1 MQIFSHEIDDGLTEL
16 LSATASISYASMV
29 EPYTRSN
36 NSKASI
42 NYIKSLAAFD
52 DSDLYYVQSILVSSS
67 WNKNDDIFDSKE
79 VWAAKN
85 TPEDKPT
92 NLEHDEAVIIGH
104 ITSNWPITEEG
115 VLIDDNTPPEELP
128 DKYHILTGSVIYKAF
143 TSPELKERSDKLIA
157 EIQNGTK
164 YVSMECFFKGF
175 DYGLVEKNTG
185 SYKILSRNDDTSY
198 LTKYLRS
205 YGGMGEHEN
214 YKIGRVLR
222 NITFSGKGF
231 VDRPANTDSIIFTK
245 NILSETTNKRSD
257 AAYIEKREEIIKSG
271 VFNTQS
277 NTNSEN
283 NIMSSKEKII
293 VAEEVELT
301 VSDDVVYTKEA
312 SDTLQA
318 KIADLTSSNLEMED
332 EIAQGAK
339 KTKEQMKKMQEAMD
353 KKQEEMDKMS
363 DDSEATIQA
372 IRLELDTANSIIET
386 YRAAEATMHKKEKN
400 LLRKASLVDKGLDAE
415 IVASILEKFDAM
427 EDEAF
432 DAMTFLFAAGLPPWL
447 EKYKKEKDG
456 TKKEDPKKEDPKKKA
471 SEDNSDISVLEDVE
485 VEDSVS
491 LSVSEE
497 SAESSLNS
505 TRAAL
510 VEFVYSKLGNKKNK

>member
-1 MQIFSHEIDDGLTEL
+1 MHIFDQEKIDGLEAQ
-16 LSATASISYASMV
+16 LSSSASISYACIA
-29 EPYTRSN
+29 EPIEHKSED
-36 NSKASI
+36 
-42 NYIKSLAAFD
+42 IKKNIHSLASFSD
-52 DSDLYYVQSILVSSS
+52 DDLYYVQSILVSSS
-67 WNKNDDIFDSKE
+67 WNKNDDIFDKKE
-79 VWAAKN
+79 VWIAKN

-92 NLEHDEAVIIGH
+92 NLEHDENIIIGH

-115 VLIDDNTPPEELP
+115 ILIDENTEVEDLPE
-128 DKYHILTGSVIYKAF
+128 KYHILTGSVIYKSF
-143 TSPELKERSDKLIA
+143 TNPELKDRSEKLIA
-157 EIQNGTK
+157 EIQDGTK

-175 DYGLVEKNTG
+175 DYGLIEKNTG
-185 SYKILSRNDDTSY
+185 TYKILSRNNETAY
-198 LTKYLRS
+198 LSKYLRS
-205 YGGMGEHEN
+205 YGGLGEHEN

-231 VDRPANTDSIIFTK
+231 VDRPANQDSIIFTK
-245 NILSETTNKRSD
+245 NLLSETDNKKSNSCTL
-257 AAYIEKREEIIKSG
+257 EKKEEIIKSG
-271 VFNTQS
+271 VFITQA

-283 NIMSSKEKII
+283 TIMSSKEKVT
-293 VAEEVELT
+293 VAEEIELT

-312 SDTLQA
+312 SDSIQA
-318 KIADLTSSNLEMED
+318 KIAGLASANLEMED
-332 EIAQGAK
+332 EMAQAAK
-339 KTKEQMKKMQEAMD
+339 KTKEQIKKM
-353 KKQEEMDKMS
+353 QEEMDKME
-363 DDSEATIQA
+363 DDSEAAIQA

-386 YRAAEATMHKKEKN
+386 YRAAEAAMMKKEKN
-400 LLRKASLVDKGLDAE
+400 MLRKASLVDKGLDAE

-456 TKKEDPKKEDPKKKA
+456 TKKEDPKKEDPKKEDPKKKA

>member
-1 MQIFSHEIDDGLTEL
+1 ME
-16 LSATASISYASMV
+16 
-29 EPYTRSN
+29 
-36 NSKASI
+36 
-42 NYIKSLAAFD
+42 
-52 DSDLYYVQSILVSSS
+52 DL
-67 WNKNDDIFDSKE
+67 
-79 VWAAKN
+79 
-85 TPEDKPT
+85 PE
-92 NLEHDEAVIIGH
+92 
-104 ITSNWPITEEG
+104 
-115 VLIDDNTPPEELP
+115 
-128 DKYHILTGSVIYKAF
+128 KYHILTGSVIYKSF
-143 TSPELKERSDKLIA
+143 TNPELKDRSEKLIA
-157 EIQNGTK
+157 EIQDGTK

-175 DYGLVEKNTG
+175 DYGLIEKNTG
-185 SYKILSRNDDTSY
+185 TYKILSRNNETAY
-198 LTKYLRS
+198 LSKYLRS
-205 YGGMGEHEN
+205 YGGLGEHEN

-231 VDRPANTDSIIFTK
+231 VDRPANQDSIIFTK
-245 NILSETTNKRSD
+245 NLLSETDNKKSNSCTL
-257 AAYIEKREEIIKSG
+257 EKKEEIIKSG
-271 VFNTQS
+271 VFITQA

-283 NIMSSKEKII
+283 TIMSSKEKVT
-293 VAEEVELT
+293 VAEEIELT

-312 SDTLQA
+312 SDSIQA
-318 KIADLTSSNLEMED
+318 KIAGLASANLEMED
-332 EIAQGAK
+332 EMAQAAK
-339 KTKEQMKKMQEAMD
+339 KTKEQIKKM
-353 KKQEEMDKMS
+353 QEEMDKMS
-363 DDSEATIQA
+363 DDSEAAIQA

-386 YRAAEATMHKKEKN
+386 YRAAEAAMMKKEKN
-400 LLRKASLVDKGLDAE
+400 MLRKASLVDKGLDAE

-456 TKKEDPKKEDPKKKA
+456 TKKEDPKKEDPKKEDPKKKA

>member
-1 MQIFSHEIDDGLTEL
+1 MHIFDQEKIDGLEAQ
-16 LSATASISYASMV
+16 LSSSASISYACIA
-29 EPYTRSN
+29 EPIEHKSED
-36 NSKASI
+36 
-42 NYIKSLAAFD
+42 IKKNIHSLASFSD
-52 DSDLYYVQSILVSSS
+52 DDLYYVQSILVSSS
-67 WNKNDDIFDSKE
+67 WNKNDDIFDKKE
-79 VWAAKN
+79 VWIAKN

-92 NLEHDEAVIIGH
+92 NLEHDENIIIGH

-115 VLIDDNTPPEELP
+115 ILIDENTEVEDLPE
-128 DKYHILTGSVIYKAF
+128 KYHILTGSVIYKSF
-143 TSPELKERSDKLIA
+143 TNPELKDRSEKLIA
-157 EIQNGTK
+157 EIQDGTK

-175 DYGLVEKNTG
+175 DYGLIEKNTG
-185 SYKILSRNDDTSY
+185 TYKILSRNNETAY
-198 LTKYLRS
+198 LSKYLRS
-205 YGGMGEHEN
+205 YGGLGEHEN

-231 VDRPANTDSIIFTK
+231 VDRPANQDSIIFTK
-245 NILSETTNKRSD
+245 NLLSETDNKKSNSCTL
-257 AAYIEKREEIIKSG
+257 EKKEEIIKSG
-271 VFNTQS
+271 VFITQA

-283 NIMSSKEKII
+283 TIMSSKEKVT
-293 VAEEVELT
+293 VAEEIELT

-312 SDTLQA
+312 SDSIQA
-318 KIADLTSSNLEMED
+318 KIAGLASANLEMED
-332 EIAQGAK
+332 EMAQAAK
-339 KTKEQMKKMQEAMD
+339 KTKEQIKKM
-353 KKQEEMDKMS
+353 QEEMDKMQ
-363 DDSEATIQA
+363 DDSEAAIQA

-386 YRAAEATMHKKEKN
+386 YRAAEAAMMKKEKN
-400 LLRKASLVDKGLDAE
+400 MLRKASLVDKGLDAE

>member
-1 MQIFSHEIDDGLTEL
+1 MHIFDQEKIDGLEAQ
-16 LSATASISYASMV
+16 LSSSASISYACIA
-29 EPYTRSN
+29 EPIEHKSED
-36 NSKASI
+36 
-42 NYIKSLAAFD
+42 IKKNIHSLASFSD
-52 DSDLYYVQSILVSSS
+52 DDLYYVQSILVSSS
-67 WNKNDDIFDSKE
+67 WNKNDDIFDKKE
-79 VWAAKN
+79 VWIAKN

-92 NLEHDEAVIIGH
+92 NLEHDENIIIGH

-115 VLIDDNTPPEELP
+115 ILIDENTEVEDLPE
-128 DKYHILTGSVIYKAF
+128 KYHILTGSVIYKSF
-143 TSPELKERSDKLIA
+143 TNPELKDRSEKLIA
-157 EIQNGTK
+157 EIQDGTK

-175 DYGLVEKNTG
+175 DYGLIEKNTG
-185 SYKILSRNDDTSY
+185 TYKILSRNNETAY
-198 LTKYLRS
+198 LSKYLRS
-205 YGGMGEHEN
+205 YGGLGEHEN

-231 VDRPANTDSIIFTK
+231 VDRPANQDSIIFTK
-245 NILSETTNKRSD
+245 NLLSETDNKKSNSCTL
-257 AAYIEKREEIIKSG
+257 EKKEEIIKSG
-271 VFNTQS
+271 VFITQA

-283 NIMSSKEKII
+283 TIMSSKEKVT
-293 VAEEVELT
+293 VAEEIELT

-312 SDTLQA
+312 SDSIQA
-318 KIADLTSSNLEMED
+318 KIAGLASANLEMED
-332 EIAQGAK
+332 EMAQAAK
-339 KTKEQMKKMQEAMD
+339 KTKEQIKKM
-353 KKQEEMDKMS
+353 QEEMDKMS
-363 DDSEATIQA
+363 DDSEAAIQA

-386 YRAAEATMHKKEKN
+386 YRAAEAAMMKKEKN
-400 LLRKASLVDKGLDAE
+400 MLRKASLVDKGLDAE

>member
-1 MQIFSHEIDDGLTEL
+1 MHIFDQEKIDGLEAQ
-16 LSATASISYASMV
+16 LSSSASISYACIA
-29 EPYTRSN
+29 EPIEHKSED
-36 NSKASI
+36 
-42 NYIKSLAAFD
+42 IKKNIHSLASFSD
-52 DSDLYYVQSILVSSS
+52 DDLYYVQSILVSSS
-67 WNKNDDIFDSKE
+67 WNKNDDIFDKKE
-79 VWAAKN
+79 VWIAKN

-92 NLEHDEAVIIGH
+92 NLEHDENIIIGH

-115 VLIDDNTPPEELP
+115 ILIDENTEVEDLPE
-128 DKYHILTGSVIYKAF
+128 KYHILTGSVIYKSF
-143 TSPELKERSDKLIA
+143 TNPELKDRSEKLIA
-157 EIQNGTK
+157 EIQDGTK

-175 DYGLVEKNTG
+175 DYGLIEKNTG
-185 SYKILSRNDDTSY
+185 TYKILSRNNETAY
-198 LTKYLRS
+198 LSKYLRS
-205 YGGMGEHEN
+205 YGGLGEHEN

-231 VDRPANTDSIIFTK
+231 VDRPANQDSIIFTK
-245 NILSETTNKRSD
+245 NLLSETDNKKSNSCTL
-257 AAYIEKREEIIKSG
+257 EKKEEIIKSG
-271 VFNTQS
+271 VFITQA

-283 NIMSSKEKII
+283 TIMSSKEKVT
-293 VAEEVELT
+293 VAEEIELT

-312 SDTLQA
+312 SDSIQA
-318 KIADLTSSNLEMED
+318 KIAGLASANLEMED
-332 EIAQGAK
+332 EMAQAAK
-339 KTKEQMKKMQEAMD
+339 KTKEQIKKM
-353 KKQEEMDKMS
+353 QEEMDKMS
-363 DDSEATIQA
+363 DDSEAAIQA

-386 YRAAEATMHKKEKN
+386 YRAAEAAMMKKEKN
-400 LLRKASLVDKGLDAE
+400 MLRKASLVDKGLDAE

-491 LSVSEE
+491 LSISEE

>member
-1 MQIFSHEIDDGLTEL
+1 M
-16 LSATASISYASMV
+16 
-29 EPYTRSN
+29 
-36 NSKASI
+36 K
-42 NYIKSLAAFD
+42 
-52 DSDLYYVQSILVSSS
+52 
-67 WNKNDDIFDSKE
+67 KNDDIFDSKE

-115 VLIDDNTPPEELP
+115 ILIDDNTPPEELP

-157 EIQNGTK
+157 EIQDGTK

-175 DYGLVEKNTG
+175 DYGLIEKNTG
-185 SYKILSRNDDTSY
+185 TYKILSRNNETAY
-198 LTKYLRS
+198 LSKYLRS
-205 YGGMGEHEN
+205 YGGLGEHEN

-231 VDRPANTDSIIFTK
+231 VDRPANQDSIIFTK
-245 NILSETTNKRSD
+245 NLLSETDNKKSNSCTL
-257 AAYIEKREEIIKSG
+257 EKKEEIIKSG
-271 VFNTQS
+271 VFITQA

-283 NIMSSKEKII
+283 TIMSSKEKVT
-293 VAEEVELT
+293 VAEEIELT

-312 SDTLQA
+312 SDSIQA
-318 KIADLTSSNLEMED
+318 KIAGLASANLEMED
-332 EIAQGAK
+332 EMAQAAK
-339 KTKEQMKKMQEAMD
+339 KTKEQIKKM
-353 KKQEEMDKMS
+353 QEEMDKMS
-363 DDSEATIQA
+363 DDSEAAIQA

-386 YRAAEATMHKKEKN
+386 YRAAEAAMMKKEKN
-400 LLRKASLVDKGLDAE
+400 MLRKASLVDKGLDAE

>member
-1 MQIFSHEIDDGLTEL
+1 MHIFDQEKIDGLEAQ
-16 LSATASISYASMV
+16 LSSSASISYACIA
-29 EPYTRSN
+29 EPIEHKSED
-36 NSKASI
+36 
-42 NYIKSLAAFD
+42 IKKNIHSLASFSD
-52 DSDLYYVQSILVSSS
+52 DDLYYVQSILVSSS
-67 WNKNDDIFDSKE
+67 WNKNDDIFDKKE
-79 VWAAKN
+79 VWIAKN

-92 NLEHDEAVIIGH
+92 NLEHDENIIIGH

-115 VLIDDNTPPEELP
+115 ILIDENTEVEDLPE
-128 DKYHILTGSVIYKAF
+128 KYHILTGSVIYKSF
-143 TSPELKERSDKLIA
+143 TNPELKDRSEKLIA
-157 EIQNGTK
+157 EIQDGTK

-175 DYGLVEKNTG
+175 DYGLIEKNTG
-185 SYKILSRNDDTSY
+185 TYKILSRNNETAY
-198 LTKYLRS
+198 LSKYLRS
-205 YGGMGEHEN
+205 YGGLGEHEN

-231 VDRPANTDSIIFTK
+231 VDRPANQDSIIFTK
-245 NILSETTNKRSD
+245 NLLSETDNKKSNSCTL
-257 AAYIEKREEIIKSG
+257 EKKEEIIKSG
-271 VFNTQS
+271 VFITQA

-283 NIMSSKEKII
+283 TIMSSKEKVT
-293 VAEEVELT
+293 VAEEIELT

-312 SDTLQA
+312 SDSIQA
-318 KIADLTSSNLEMED
+318 KIAGLASANLEMED
-332 EIAQGAK
+332 EMAQAAK
-339 KTKEQMKKMQEAMD
+339 KTKEQIKKM
-353 KKQEEMDKMS
+353 QEEMDKMS
-363 DDSEATIQA
+363 DDSEAAIQA

-386 YRAAEATMHKKEKN
+386 YRAAEAAMMKKEKN
-400 LLRKASLVDKGLDAE
+400 MLRKASLVDKGLDAE

-456 TKKEDPKKEDPKKKA
+456 TKKEDPKKKA

>member
-1 MQIFSHEIDDGLTEL
+1 MHIFDQEKIDGLEAQ
-16 LSATASISYASMV
+16 LSSSASISYACIA
-29 EPYTRSN
+29 EPIEHKSED
-36 NSKASI
+36 
-42 NYIKSLAAFD
+42 IKKNIHSLASFSD
-52 DSDLYYVQSILVSSS
+52 DDLYYVQSILVSSS
-67 WNKNDDIFDSKE
+67 WNKNDDIFDKKE
-79 VWAAKN
+79 VWIAKN

-92 NLEHDEAVIIGH
+92 NLEHDENIIIGH

-115 VLIDDNTPPEELP
+115 ILIDENTEVEDLPE
-128 DKYHILTGSVIYKAF
+128 KYHILTGSVIYKSF
-143 TSPELKERSDKLIA
+143 TNPELKDRSEKLIA
-157 EIQNGTK
+157 EIQDGTK

-175 DYGLVEKNTG
+175 DYGLIEKNTG
-185 SYKILSRNDDTSY
+185 TYKILSRNNETAY
-198 LTKYLRS
+198 LSKYLRS
-205 YGGMGEHEN
+205 YGGLGEHEN

-231 VDRPANTDSIIFTK
+231 VDRPANQDSIIFTK
-245 NILSETTNKRSD
+245 NLLSETDNKKSNSCTL
-257 AAYIEKREEIIKSG
+257 EKKEEIIKSG
-271 VFNTQS
+271 VFITQA

-283 NIMSSKEKII
+283 TIMSSKEKVT
-293 VAEEVELT
+293 VAEEIELT

-312 SDTLQA
+312 SDSIQA
-318 KIADLTSSNLEMED
+318 KIAGLASANLEMED
-332 EIAQGAK
+332 EMAQAAK
-339 KTKEQMKKMQEAMD
+339 KTKEQIKKM
-353 KKQEEMDKMS
+353 QEEMDKMS
-363 DDSEATIQA
+363 DDSEAAIQA

>member
-1 MQIFSHEIDDGLTEL
+1 MHIFDQEKIDGLEAQ
-16 LSATASISYASMV
+16 LSSSASISYACIA
-29 EPYTRSN
+29 EPIVHKSED
-36 NSKASI
+36 
-42 NYIKSLAAFD
+42 IKKNIHSLASFSD
-52 DSDLYYVQSILVSSS
+52 DDLYYVQSILVSSS
-67 WNKNDDIFDSKE
+67 WNKNDDIFDKKE
-79 VWAAKN
+79 VWIAKN

-92 NLEHDEAVIIGH
+92 NLEHDENIIIGH

-115 VLIDDNTPPEELP
+115 ILIDENTEVEDLPE
-128 DKYHILTGSVIYKAF
+128 KYHILTGSVIYKSF
-143 TSPELKERSDKLIA
+143 TNPELKDRSEKLIA
-157 EIQNGTK
+157 EIQDGTK

-175 DYGLVEKNTG
+175 DYGLIEKNTG
-185 SYKILSRNDDTSY
+185 TYKILSRNNETAY
-198 LTKYLRS
+198 LSKYLRS
-205 YGGMGEHEN
+205 YGGLGEHEN

-231 VDRPANTDSIIFTK
+231 VDRPANQDSIIFTK
-245 NILSETTNKRSD
+245 NLLSETDNKKSNSCTL
-257 AAYIEKREEIIKSG
+257 EKKEEIIKSG
-271 VFNTQS
+271 VFITQA

-283 NIMSSKEKII
+283 TIMSSKEKVT
-293 VAEEVELT
+293 VAEEIELT

-312 SDTLQA
+312 SDSIQA
-318 KIADLTSSNLEMED
+318 KIAGLASANLEMED
-332 EIAQGAK
+332 EMAQAAK
-339 KTKEQMKKMQEAMD
+339 KTKEQIKKM
-353 KKQEEMDKMS
+353 QEEMDKMS
-363 DDSEATIQA
+363 DDSEAAIQA

-386 YRAAEATMHKKEKN
+386 YRAAEAAMMKKEKN
-400 LLRKASLVDKGLDAE
+400 MLRKASLVDKGLDAE

>member
-1 MQIFSHEIDDGLTEL
+1 MHIFDQEKIDGLEAQ
-16 LSATASISYASMV
+16 LSSSASISYACIA
-29 EPYTRSN
+29 EPIEHKSED
-36 NSKASI
+36 
-42 NYIKSLAAFD
+42 IKKNIHSLASFSD
-52 DSDLYYVQSILVSSS
+52 DDLYYVQSILVSSS
-67 WNKNDDIFDSKE
+67 WNKNDDIFDKKE
-79 VWAAKN
+79 VWIAKN

-92 NLEHDEAVIIGH
+92 NLEHDENIIIGH

-115 VLIDDNTPPEELP
+115 ILIDENTEVEDLPE
-128 DKYHILTGSVIYKAF
+128 KYHILTGSVIYKSF
-143 TSPELKERSDKLIA
+143 TNPELKDRSEKLIA
-157 EIQNGTK
+157 EIQDGTK

-175 DYGLVEKNTG
+175 DYGLIEKNTG
-185 SYKILSRNDDTSY
+185 TYKILSRNNETAY
-198 LTKYLRS
+198 LSKYLRS
-205 YGGMGEHEN
+205 YGGLGEHEN

-231 VDRPANTDSIIFTK
+231 VDRPANQDSIICTK
-245 NILSETTNKRSD
+245 NLLSETDNKKSNSCTL
-257 AAYIEKREEIIKSG
+257 EKKEEIIKSG
-271 VFNTQS
+271 VFITQA

-283 NIMSSKEKII
+283 TIMSSKEKVT
-293 VAEEVELT
+293 VAEEIELT

-312 SDTLQA
+312 SDSIQA
-318 KIADLTSSNLEMED
+318 KIAGLASANLEMED
-332 EIAQGAK
+332 EMAQAAK
-339 KTKEQMKKMQEAMD
+339 KTKEQIKKM
-353 KKQEEMDKMS
+353 QEEMDKMS
-363 DDSEATIQA
+363 DDSEAAIQA

-386 YRAAEATMHKKEKN
+386 YRAAEAAMMKKEKN
-400 LLRKASLVDKGLDAE
+400 MLRKASLVDKGLDAE

>member
-164 YVSMECFFKGF
+164 YVSMECFF
-175 DYGLVEKNTG
+175 
-185 SYKILSRNDDTSY
+185 
-198 LTKYLRS
+198 
-205 YGGMGEHEN
+205 
-214 YKIGRVLR
+214 
-222 NITFSGKGF
+222 
-231 VDRPANTDSIIFTK
+231 
-245 NILSETTNKRSD
+245 
-257 AAYIEKREEIIKSG
+257 
-271 VFNTQS
+271 
-277 NTNSEN
+277 
-283 NIMSSKEKII
+283 
-293 VAEEVELT
+293 
-301 VSDDVVYTKEA
+301 
-312 SDTLQA
+312 
-318 KIADLTSSNLEMED
+318 
-332 EIAQGAK
+332 
-339 KTKEQMKKMQEAMD
+339 
-353 KKQEEMDKMS
+353 
-363 DDSEATIQA
+363 
-372 IRLELDTANSIIET
+372 
-386 YRAAEATMHKKEKN
+386 
-400 LLRKASLVDKGLDAE
+400 
-415 IVASILEKFDAM
+415 
-427 EDEAF
+427 
-432 DAMTFLFAAGLPPWL
+432 
-447 EKYKKEKDG
+447 
-456 TKKEDPKKEDPKKKA
+456 
-471 SEDNSDISVLEDVE
+471 
-485 VEDSVS
+485 
-491 LSVSEE
+491 
-497 SAESSLNS
+497 
-505 TRAAL
+505 
-510 VEFVYSKLGNKKNK
+510 

>member
-1 MQIFSHEIDDGLTEL
+1 MHIFDQEKIDGLEAQ
-16 LSATASISYASMV
+16 LSSSASISYACIA
-29 EPYTRSN
+29 EPIEHKSED
-36 NSKASI
+36 
-42 NYIKSLAAFD
+42 IKKNIHSLASFSD
-52 DSDLYYVQSILVSSS
+52 DDLYYVQSILVSSS
-67 WNKNDDIFDSKE
+67 WNKNDDIFDKKE
-79 VWAAKN
+79 VWIAKN

-92 NLEHDEAVIIGH
+92 NLEHDENIIIGH

-115 VLIDDNTPPEELP
+115 ILIDENTEVEDLPE
-128 DKYHILTGSVIYKAF
+128 KYHILTGSVIYKSF
-143 TSPELKERSDKLIA
+143 TNPELKDRSEKLIA
-157 EIQNGTK
+157 EIQDGTK

-175 DYGLVEKNTG
+175 DYGLIEKNTG
-185 SYKILSRNDDTSY
+185 TYKILSRNNETAY
-198 LTKYLRS
+198 LSKYLRS
-205 YGGMGEHEN
+205 YGGLGEHEN

-231 VDRPANTDSIIFTK
+231 VDRPANQDSIIFTK
-245 NILSETTNKRSD
+245 NLLSETDNKKSNSCTL
-257 AAYIEKREEIIKSG
+257 EKKEEIIKSG
-271 VFNTQS
+271 VFITQA

-283 NIMSSKEKII
+283 TIMSSKEKVT
-293 VAEEVELT
+293 VAEEIELT

-312 SDTLQA
+312 SDSIQA
-318 KIADLTSSNLEMED
+318 KIAGLASANLEMED
-332 EIAQGAK
+332 EMAQAAK
-339 KTKEQMKKMQEAMD
+339 KTKEQIKKM
-353 KKQEEMDKMS
+353 QEEMDKMS
-363 DDSEATIQA
+363 DDSEAAIQA

-400 LLRKASLVDKGLDAE
+400 MLRKASLVDKGLDAE

>member
-1 MQIFSHEIDDGLTEL
+1 M
-16 LSATASISYASMV
+16 
-29 EPYTRSN
+29 
-36 NSKASI
+36 
-42 NYIKSLAAFD
+42 
-52 DSDLYYVQSILVSSS
+52 
-67 WNKNDDIFDSKE
+67 
-79 VWAAKN
+79 
-85 TPEDKPT
+85 
-92 NLEHDEAVIIGH
+92 
-104 ITSNWPITEEG
+104 
-115 VLIDDNTPPEELP
+115 
-128 DKYHILTGSVIYKAF
+128 
-143 TSPELKERSDKLIA
+143 
-157 EIQNGTK
+157 
-164 YVSMECFFKGF
+164 
-175 DYGLVEKNTG
+175 
-185 SYKILSRNDDTSY
+185 
-198 LTKYLRS
+198 RS
-205 YGGMGEHEN
+205 YGGLGEHEN

-231 VDRPANTDSIIFTK
+231 VDRPANQDSIIFTK
-245 NILSETTNKRSD
+245 NLLSETDNKKSNSCTL
-257 AAYIEKREEIIKSG
+257 EKKEEIIKSG
-271 VFNTQS
+271 VFITQA

-283 NIMSSKEKII
+283 TIMSSKEKVT
-293 VAEEVELT
+293 VAEEIELT

-312 SDTLQA
+312 SDSIQA
-318 KIADLTSSNLEMED
+318 KIAGLASANLEMED
-332 EIAQGAK
+332 EMAQAAK
-339 KTKEQMKKMQEAMD
+339 KTKEQIKKM
-353 KKQEEMDKMS
+353 QEEMDKME
-363 DDSEATIQA
+363 DDSEAAIQA

-386 YRAAEATMHKKEKN
+386 YRAAEAAMMKKEKN
-400 LLRKASLVDKGLDAE
+400 MLRKASLVDKGLDAE

-471 SEDNSDISVLEDVE
+471 SEDNSDISVLENVE

>member
-1 MQIFSHEIDDGLTEL
+1 MHIFDQEKIDGLEAQ
-16 LSATASISYASMV
+16 LSSSASISYACIA
-29 EPYTRSN
+29 EPIEHKSED
-36 NSKASI
+36 
-42 NYIKSLAAFD
+42 IKKNIHSLASFSD
-52 DSDLYYVQSILVSSS
+52 DDLYYVQSILVSSS
-67 WNKNDDIFDSKE
+67 WNKNDDIFDKKE
-79 VWAAKN
+79 VWIAKN

-92 NLEHDEAVIIGH
+92 NLEHDENIIIGH

-115 VLIDDNTPPEELP
+115 ILIDENTEVEDLPE
-128 DKYHILTGSVIYKAF
+128 KYHILTGSVIYKSF
-143 TSPELKERSDKLIA
+143 TNPELKDRSEKLIA
-157 EIQNGTK
+157 EIQDGTK

-175 DYGLVEKNTG
+175 DYGLIEKNTG
-185 SYKILSRNDDTSY
+185 TYKILSRNNETAY
-198 LTKYLRS
+198 LSKYLRS
-205 YGGMGEHEN
+205 YGGLGEHEN

-231 VDRPANTDSIIFTK
+231 VDRPANQDSIIFTK
-245 NILSETTNKRSD
+245 NLLSETDNKKSNSCTL
-257 AAYIEKREEIIKSG
+257 EKKEEIIKSG
-271 VFNTQS
+271 VFITQA

-283 NIMSSKEKII
+283 TIMSSKEKVT
-293 VAEEVELT
+293 VAEEIELT

-312 SDTLQA
+312 SDSIQA
-318 KIADLTSSNLEMED
+318 KIAGLASANLEMED
-332 EIAQGAK
+332 EMAQAAK
-339 KTKEQMKKMQEAMD
+339 KTKEQIKKM
-353 KKQEEMDKMS
+353 QEEMDKME
-363 DDSEATIQA
+363 DDSEAAIQA

-400 LLRKASLVDKGLDAE
+400 MLRKASLVDKGLDAE

>member
-1 MQIFSHEIDDGLTEL
+1 MHIFDQEKIDGLEAQ
-16 LSATASISYASMV
+16 LSSSASISYACIA
-29 EPYTRSN
+29 EPIEHKSED
-36 NSKASI
+36 
-42 NYIKSLAAFD
+42 IKKNIHSLASFSD
-52 DSDLYYVQSILVSSS
+52 DDLYYVQSILVSSS
-67 WNKNDDIFDSKE
+67 WNKNDDIFDKKE
-79 VWAAKN
+79 VWIAKN

-92 NLEHDEAVIIGH
+92 NLEHDENIIIGH

-115 VLIDDNTPPEELP
+115 ILIDENTQVEDLPE
-128 DKYHILTGSVIYKAF
+128 KYHILTGSVIYKSF
-143 TSPELKERSDKLIA
+143 TNPELKDRSDKLIA
-157 EIQNGTK
+157 EIQDGTK

-175 DYGLVEKNTG
+175 DYGLIEKNTG
-185 SYKILSRNDDTSY
+185 SYKILSRNNDTAY
-198 LTKYLRS
+198 LSKYLRS
-205 YGGMGEHEN
+205 YGGIGEHEN

-231 VDRPANTDSIIFTK
+231 VDRPANHDSIIFTK
-245 NILSETTNKRSD
+245 NLLSETDNKKSNSCNL
-257 AAYIEKREEIIKSG
+257 EKKEEIIKSG
-271 VFNTQS
+271 VFITQA

-283 NIMSSKEKII
+283 TIMSSKEKVT
-293 VAEEVELT
+293 VAEEIELT
-301 VSDDVVYTKEA
+301 ASDDVVYTKEA

-318 KIADLTSSNLEMED
+318 KVADLTSSNLEMED

-363 DDSEATIQA
+363 DDSEAA
-372 IRLELDTANSIIET
+372 LKAMRLELDAANSIIET
-386 YRAAEATMHKKEKN
+386 YRVAEATMHKKEKN
-400 LLRKASLVDKGLDAE
+400 MVRKASLVDKGLDAE

-432 DAMTFLFAAGLPPWL
+432 DAMTSLFAAGLPPWL

-456 TKKEDPKKEDPKKKA
+456 TKKEDPKKEDSTKKKA

-491 LSVSEE
+491 LSISEE

>member
-1 MQIFSHEIDDGLTEL
+1 MHIFDQEKIDGLEAQ
-16 LSATASISYASMV
+16 LSSSASISYACIA
-29 EPYTRSN
+29 EPIEHKSED
-36 NSKASI
+36 
-42 NYIKSLAAFD
+42 IKKNIHSLASFSD
-52 DSDLYYVQSILVSSS
+52 DDLYYVQSILVSSS
-67 WNKNDDIFDSKE
+67 WNKNDDIFDKKE
-79 VWAAKN
+79 VWIAKN

-92 NLEHDEAVIIGH
+92 NLEHDENIIIGH

-115 VLIDDNTPPEELP
+115 ILIDENTEVEDLPE
-128 DKYHILTGSVIYKAF
+128 KYHILTGSVIYKSF
-143 TSPELKERSDKLIA
+143 TNPELKDRSEKLIA
-157 EIQNGTK
+157 EIQDGTK

-175 DYGLVEKNTG
+175 DYGLIEKNTG
-185 SYKILSRNDDTSY
+185 TYKILSRNNETAY
-198 LTKYLRS
+198 LSKYLRS
-205 YGGMGEHEN
+205 YGGLGEHEN

-231 VDRPANTDSIIFTK
+231 VDRPANQDSIIFTK
-245 NILSETTNKRSD
+245 NLLSETDNKKSNSCTL
-257 AAYIEKREEIIKSG
+257 EKKEEIIKSG
-271 VFNTQS
+271 VFITQA

-283 NIMSSKEKII
+283 TIMSSKEKVT
-293 VAEEVELT
+293 VAEEIELT

-312 SDTLQA
+312 SDSIQA
-318 KIADLTSSNLEMED
+318 KIAGLASANLEMED
-332 EIAQGAK
+332 EMAQAAK
-339 KTKEQMKKMQEAMD
+339 KTKEQIKKM
-353 KKQEEMDKMS
+353 QEEMDKME
-363 DDSEATIQA
+363 DDSEAAIQA

-386 YRAAEATMHKKEKN
+386 YRAAEAAMMKKEKN
-400 LLRKASLVDKGLDAE
+400 MLRKASLVDKGLDAE

>member
-1 MQIFSHEIDDGLTEL
+1 MHIFDQEKIDGLEAQ
-16 LSATASISYASMV
+16 LSSSASISYACIA
-29 EPYTRSN
+29 EPIEHKSED
-36 NSKASI
+36 
-42 NYIKSLAAFD
+42 IKKNIHSLASFSD
-52 DSDLYYVQSILVSSS
+52 DDLYYVQSILVSSS
-67 WNKNDDIFDSKE
+67 WNKNDDIFDKKE
-79 VWAAKN
+79 VWIAKN

-92 NLEHDEAVIIGH
+92 NLEHDENIIIGH

-115 VLIDDNTPPEELP
+115 ILIDENTEVEDLPE
-128 DKYHILTGSVIYKAF
+128 KYHILTGSVIYKSF
-143 TSPELKERSDKLIA
+143 TNPELKDRSEKLIA
-157 EIQNGTK
+157 EIQDGTK

-175 DYGLVEKNTG
+175 DYGLIEKNTG
-185 SYKILSRNDDTSY
+185 TYKILSRNNETAY
-198 LTKYLRS
+198 LSKYLRS
-205 YGGMGEHEN
+205 YGGLGEHEN

-231 VDRPANTDSIIFTK
+231 VDRPANQDSIIFTK
-245 NILSETTNKRSD
+245 NLLSETDNKKSNSCTL
-257 AAYIEKREEIIKSG
+257 EKKEEIIKSG
-271 VFNTQS
+271 VFITQA

-283 NIMSSKEKII
+283 TIMSSKEKVT
-293 VAEEVELT
+293 VAEEIELT

-312 SDTLQA
+312 SDSIQA
-318 KIADLTSSNLEMED
+318 KIAGLASANLEMED
-332 EIAQGAK
+332 EMAQAAK
-339 KTKEQMKKMQEAMD
+339 KTKEQIKKM
-353 KKQEEMDKMS
+353 QEEMDKME
-363 DDSEATIQA
+363 DDSEAAIQA

-386 YRAAEATMHKKEKN
+386 YRAAEAAMMKKEKN
-400 LLRKASLVDKGLDAE
+400 MLRKASLVDKGLDAE

-491 LSVSEE
+491 LSISEE

>member
-1 MQIFSHEIDDGLTEL
+1 MHIFDQEKIDGLEAQ
-16 LSATASISYASMV
+16 LSSSASISYACIA
-29 EPYTRSN
+29 EPIEHKSED
-36 NSKASI
+36 
-42 NYIKSLAAFD
+42 IKKNIHSLASFSD
-52 DSDLYYVQSILVSSS
+52 DDLYYVQSILVSSS
-67 WNKNDDIFDSKE
+67 WNKNDDIFDKKE
-79 VWAAKN
+79 VWIAKN

-92 NLEHDEAVIIGH
+92 NLEHDENIIIGH

-115 VLIDDNTPPEELP
+115 ILIDENTEVEDLPE
-128 DKYHILTGSVIYKAF
+128 KYHILTGSVIYKSF
-143 TSPELKERSDKLIA
+143 TNPELKDRSEKLIA
-157 EIQNGTK
+157 EIQDGTK

-175 DYGLVEKNTG
+175 DYGLIEKNTG
-185 SYKILSRNDDTSY
+185 TYKILSRNNETAY
-198 LTKYLRS
+198 LSKYLRS
-205 YGGMGEHEN
+205 YGGLGEHEN

-231 VDRPANTDSIIFTK
+231 VDRPANQDSIIFTK
-245 NILSETTNKRSD
+245 NLLSETDNKKSNSCTL
-257 AAYIEKREEIIKSG
+257 EKKEEIIKSG
-271 VFNTQS
+271 VFITQA

-283 NIMSSKEKII
+283 TIMSSKEKVT
-293 VAEEVELT
+293 VAEEIELT

-312 SDTLQA
+312 SDSIQA
-318 KIADLTSSNLEMED
+318 KIAGLASANLEMED
-332 EIAQGAK
+332 EMAQAAK
-339 KTKEQMKKMQEAMD
+339 KTKEQIKKM
-353 KKQEEMDKMS
+353 QEEMDKME
-363 DDSEATIQA
+363 DDSEAAIQA

-386 YRAAEATMHKKEKN
+386 YRAAEAAMMKKEKN
-400 LLRKASLVDKGLDAE
+400 MLRKASLVDKGLDAE

-456 TKKEDPKKEDPKKKA
+456 TKKEDPKKKA

>member
-1 MQIFSHEIDDGLTEL
+1 MHIFDQEKIDGLEAQ
-16 LSATASISYASMV
+16 LSSSASISYACIA
-29 EPYTRSN
+29 EPIEHKSED
-36 NSKASI
+36 
-42 NYIKSLAAFD
+42 IKKNIHSLASFSD
-52 DSDLYYVQSILVSSS
+52 DDLYYVQSILVSSS
-67 WNKNDDIFDSKE
+67 WNKNDDIFDKKE
-79 VWAAKN
+79 VWIAKN

-92 NLEHDEAVIIGH
+92 NLEHDENIIIGH

-115 VLIDDNTPPEELP
+115 ILIDENTEVEDLPE
-128 DKYHILTGSVIYKAF
+128 KYHILTGSVIYKSF
-143 TSPELKERSDKLIA
+143 TNPELKDRSEKLIA
-157 EIQNGTK
+157 EIQDGTK

-175 DYGLVEKNTG
+175 DYGLIEKNTG
-185 SYKILSRNDDTSY
+185 TYKILSRNNETAY
-198 LTKYLRS
+198 LSKYLRS
-205 YGGMGEHEN
+205 YGGLGEHEN

-231 VDRPANTDSIIFTK
+231 VDRPANQDSIIFTK
-245 NILSETTNKRSD
+245 NLLSETDNKKSNSCTL
-257 AAYIEKREEIIKSG
+257 EKKEEIIKSG
-271 VFNTQS
+271 VFITQA

-283 NIMSSKEKII
+283 TIMSSKEKVT
-293 VAEEVELT
+293 VAEEIELT

-312 SDTLQA
+312 SDSIQA
-318 KIADLTSSNLEMED
+318 KIAGLASANLEMED
-332 EIAQGAK
+332 EMAQAAK
-339 KTKEQMKKMQEAMD
+339 KTKEQIKKM
-353 KKQEEMDKMS
+353 QEEMDKMS
-363 DDSEATIQA
+363 DDSEAAIQA

-386 YRAAEATMHKKEKN
+386 YRAAEAAMMKKEKN
-400 LLRKASLVDKGLDAE
+400 MLRKASLVDKGLDAE

-497 SAESSLNS
+497 SSESSLNS

>member
-1 MQIFSHEIDDGLTEL
+1 MHIFDQEKIDGLEAQ
-16 LSATASISYASMV
+16 LSSSASISYACIA
-29 EPYTRSN
+29 EPIEHKSED
-36 NSKASI
+36 
-42 NYIKSLAAFD
+42 IKKNIHSLASFSD
-52 DSDLYYVQSILVSSS
+52 DDLYYVQSILVSSS
-67 WNKNDDIFDSKE
+67 WNKNDDIFDKKE
-79 VWAAKN
+79 VWIAKN

-92 NLEHDEAVIIGH
+92 NLEHDENIIIGH

-115 VLIDDNTPPEELP
+115 ILIDENTEVEDLPE
-128 DKYHILTGSVIYKAF
+128 KYHILTGSVIYKSF
-143 TSPELKERSDKLIA
+143 TNPELKDRSEKLIA
-157 EIQNGTK
+157 EIQDGTK

-175 DYGLVEKNTG
+175 DYGLIEKNTG
-185 SYKILSRNDDTSY
+185 TYKILSRNNETAY
-198 LTKYLRS
+198 LSKYLRS
-205 YGGMGEHEN
+205 YGGLGEHEN

-231 VDRPANTDSIIFTK
+231 VDRPANQDSIIFTK
-245 NILSETTNKRSD
+245 NLLSETDNKKSNSCTL
-257 AAYIEKREEIIKSG
+257 EKKEEIIKSG
-271 VFNTQS
+271 VFITQA

-283 NIMSSKEKII
+283 TIMSSKEKVT
-293 VAEEVELT
+293 VAEEIELT

-312 SDTLQA
+312 SDSIQA
-318 KIADLTSSNLEMED
+318 KIAGLASANLEMED
-332 EIAQGAK
+332 EMAQAAK
-339 KTKEQMKKMQEAMD
+339 KTKEQIKKM
-353 KKQEEMDKMS
+353 QEEMDKME
-363 DDSEATIQA
+363 DDSEAAIQA

-491 LSVSEE
+491 LSISEE

>member
-1 MQIFSHEIDDGLTEL
+1 MHIFDQEKIDGLEAQ
-16 LSATASISYASMV
+16 LSSSASISYACIA
-29 EPYTRSN
+29 EPIEHKSED
-36 NSKASI
+36 
-42 NYIKSLAAFD
+42 IKKNIHSLASFSD
-52 DSDLYYVQSILVSSS
+52 DDLYYVQSILVSSS
-67 WNKNDDIFDSKE
+67 WNKNDDIFDKKE
-79 VWAAKN
+79 VWIAKN

-92 NLEHDEAVIIGH
+92 NLEHDENIIIGH

-115 VLIDDNTPPEELP
+115 ILIDENTEVEDLPE
-128 DKYHILTGSVIYKAF
+128 KYHILTGSVIYKSF
-143 TSPELKERSDKLIA
+143 TNPELKDRSEKLIA
-157 EIQNGTK
+157 EIQDGTK

-175 DYGLVEKNTG
+175 DYGLIEKNTG
-185 SYKILSRNDDTSY
+185 TYKILSRNNETAY
-198 LTKYLRS
+198 LSKYLRS
-205 YGGMGEHEN
+205 YGGLGEHEN

-231 VDRPANTDSIIFTK
+231 VDRPANQDSIIFTK
-245 NILSETTNKRSD
+245 NLLSETDNKKSNSCTL
-257 AAYIEKREEIIKSG
+257 EKKEEIIKSG
-271 VFNTQS
+271 VFITQA

-283 NIMSSKEKII
+283 TIMSSKEKVT
-293 VAEEVELT
+293 VAEEIELT

-312 SDTLQA
+312 SDSIQA
-318 KIADLTSSNLEMED
+318 KIAGLASANLEMED
-332 EIAQGAK
+332 EMAQAAK
-339 KTKEQMKKMQEAMD
+339 KTKEQIKKM
-353 KKQEEMDKMS
+353 QEEMDKME
-363 DDSEATIQA
+363 DDSEAAIQA

>member
-1 MQIFSHEIDDGLTEL
+1 MHIFDQEKIDGLEAQ
-16 LSATASISYASMV
+16 LSSSASISYACIA
-29 EPYTRSN
+29 EPIEHKSED
-36 NSKASI
+36 
-42 NYIKSLAAFD
+42 IKKNIHSLASFSD
-52 DSDLYYVQSILVSSS
+52 DDLYYVQSILVSSS
-67 WNKNDDIFDSKE
+67 WNKNDDIFDKKE
-79 VWAAKN
+79 VWIAKN

-92 NLEHDEAVIIGH
+92 NLEHDENIIIGH

-115 VLIDDNTPPEELP
+115 ILIDENTEVEDLPE
-128 DKYHILTGSVIYKAF
+128 KYHILTGSVIYKSF
-143 TSPELKERSDKLIA
+143 TNPELKDRSEKLIA
-157 EIQNGTK
+157 EIQDGTK

-175 DYGLVEKNTG
+175 DYGLIEKNTG
-185 SYKILSRNDDTSY
+185 TYKILSRNNETAY
-198 LTKYLRS
+198 LSKYLRS
-205 YGGMGEHEN
+205 YGGLGEHEN

-231 VDRPANTDSIIFTK
+231 VDRPANQDSIIFTK
-245 NILSETTNKRSD
+245 NLLSETDNKKSNSCTL
-257 AAYIEKREEIIKSG
+257 EKKEEIIKSG
-271 VFNTQS
+271 VFITQA

-283 NIMSSKEKII
+283 TIMSSKEKVT
-293 VAEEVELT
+293 VAEEIELT

-312 SDTLQA
+312 SDSIQA
-318 KIADLTSSNLEMED
+318 KIAGLASANLEMED
-332 EIAQGAK
+332 EMAQAAK
-339 KTKEQMKKMQEAMD
+339 KTKEQIKKM
-353 KKQEEMDKMS
+353 QEEMDKMS
-363 DDSEATIQA
+363 DDSEAAIQA

-491 LSVSEE
+491 LSIGEE
-497 SAESSLNS
+497 SDDSSLSS

-510 VEFVYSKLGNKKNK
+510 VEFVYSKLGNKRNK

>member
-1 MQIFSHEIDDGLTEL
+1 MHIFDQEKIDGLEAQ
-16 LSATASISYASMV
+16 LSSSASISYACIA
-29 EPYTRSN
+29 EPIEHKSED
-36 NSKASI
+36 
-42 NYIKSLAAFD
+42 IKKNIHSLASFSD
-52 DSDLYYVQSILVSSS
+52 DDLYYVQSILVSSS
-67 WNKNDDIFDSKE
+67 WNKNDDIFDKKE
-79 VWAAKN
+79 VWIAKN

-92 NLEHDEAVIIGH
+92 NLEHDENIIIGH

-115 VLIDDNTPPEELP
+115 ILIDENTEVEDLPE
-128 DKYHILTGSVIYKAF
+128 KYHILTGSVIYKSF
-143 TSPELKERSDKLIA
+143 TNPELKDRSEKLIA
-157 EIQNGTK
+157 EIQDGTK

-175 DYGLVEKNTG
+175 DYGLIEKNTG
-185 SYKILSRNDDTSY
+185 TYKILSRNNETAY
-198 LTKYLRS
+198 LSKYLRS
-205 YGGMGEHEN
+205 YGGLGEHEN

-231 VDRPANTDSIIFTK
+231 VDRPANQDSIIFTK
-245 NILSETTNKRSD
+245 NLLSETDNKKSNSCTL
-257 AAYIEKREEIIKSG
+257 EKKEEIIKSG
-271 VFNTQS
+271 VFITQA

-283 NIMSSKEKII
+283 TIMSSKEKVT
-293 VAEEVELT
+293 VAEEIELT

-312 SDTLQA
+312 SDSIQA
-318 KIADLTSSNLEMED
+318 KIAGLASANLEIED
-332 EIAQGAK
+332 EMAQAAK
-339 KTKEQMKKMQEAMD
+339 KTKEQIKKM
-353 KKQEEMDKMS
+353 QEEMDKMS
-363 DDSEATIQA
+363 DDSEAAIQA

-386 YRAAEATMHKKEKN
+386 YRAAEAAMMKKEKN
-400 LLRKASLVDKGLDAE
+400 MLRKASLVDKGLDAE